1 MKGLLPPEILNR
13 QKKGFGIPVGLWLR
27 GELRDLMLNLLEPG
41 KIRREGIFNPEH
53 ITTMIGEHCA
63 GKRDNRKQLWT
74 LIMFELWRQNYL

>member
-1 MKGLLPPEILNR
+1 M
-13 QKKGFGIPVGLWLR
+13 GLWLR
-27 GELRDLMLNLLEPG
+27 GELRDLMLNLLDPG

-53 ITTMIGEHCA
+53 ITGLIGEHCA